1 MSAVPPALPF
11 ILILPQGR
19 PVSAATARRG
29 NYEPTKFKENHVHY
43 QIVSEHAGHRSQ
55 NAQNA

>member
-19 PVSAATARRG
+19 QVSAATARRG
-29 NYEPTKFKENHVHY
+29 NYGPTKFKENQVFD
-43 QIVSEHAGHRSQ
+43 QIVSEHAGHRGQ